1 MESFVKDKERR
12 HDDVSRVFGWTRI
25 VSLKQAKVDDG
36 VGPADVELQED
47 RSRCMLNTPHHTQ
60 QLNWV
65 SWQTDQH
72 VWDLDYIG
80 TQYIGKSTSQ
90 K

>member
-36 VGPADVELQED
+36 VGPAGVELQED
-47 RSRCMLNTPHHTQ
+47 RSRHMLNTPHHTQ
-60 QLNWV
+60 QLNCE
-65 SWQTDQH
+65 QTDKLSN
-72 VWDLDYIG
+72 V
-80 TQYIGKSTSQ
+80 
-90 K
+90 

>member
-36 VGPADVELQED
+36 VGPTGVELQED
-47 RSRCMLNTPHHTQ
+47 RSRHITP
-60 QLNWV
+60 
-65 SWQTDQH
+65 S
-72 VWDLDYIG
+72 
-80 TQYIGKSTSQ
+80 S
-90 K
+90 